1 MIHKTNKIVLLIVIV
16 LTFFSLFQ
24 SPVYADNSIKDNH
37 DVYHQIKEEKEEK
50 EETTWVG
57 DAFAAAKAFLS
68 ESSTEMPE
76 EGELILY
83 NAKVI
88 VRGVNRILWVLLA
101 GISAISLSIVGI
113 RYILGINTPS
123 ERGKAK
129 DALHA
134 TIRGMAIGFSAILI
148 FNIVMI
154 IVRLIIDSMGSV

>member
-1 MIHKTNKIVLLIVIV
+1 MIYKTNKIIVLMVIV

-24 SPVYADNSIKDNH
+24 SPVYADNSRKDNH
-37 DVYHQIKEEKEEK
+37 DVYHQIKEGK

-68 ESSTEMPE
+68 ETSTEIPE

-83 NAKVI
+83 NAKMI
-88 VRGVNRILWVLLA
+88 VRAINRILWVLLA

-113 RYILGINTPS
+113 RYMLGINSPG
-123 ERGKAK
+123 ERKKAQK
-129 DALHA
+129 ALHQ
-134 TIRGMAIGFSAILI
+134 TIIGMAIGFSAILI

-154 IVRLIIDSMGSV
+154 IVRLIIDSMGSA

>member
-24 SPVYADNSIKDNH
+24 SPVYADNSRKDNH
-37 DVYHQIKEEKEEK
+37 DVYHQIKEEK

-68 ESSTEMPE
+68 ETSTEIPE

-83 NAKVI
+83 NAKMI

-113 RYILGINTPS
+113 RYILGINSSS

-129 DALHA
+129 SALHQ
-134 TIRGMAIGFSAILI
+134 TIKGMAIGFSAVLI
-148 FNIVMI
+148 FNIVMVL
-154 IVRLIIDSMGSV
+154 VRLIIENM

>member
-1 MIHKTNKIVLLIVIV
+1 MIYKTNKIIVLIVVV

-24 SPVYADNSIKDNH
+24 SPVYADKSKKDNH
-37 DVYHQIKEEKEEK
+37 DVYHQIKKEK

-68 ESSTEMPE
+68 ESSTEIPE

-83 NAKVI
+83 NAKMI

-134 TIRGMAIGFSAILI
+134 TIKGMAIGFSAVLI
-148 FNIVMI
+148 FNIVMVL
-154 IVRLIIDSMGSV
+154 VRLIIENM

>member
-24 SPVYADNSIKDNH
+24 SPVYADKREVPISADK
-37 DVYHQIKEEKEEK
+37 KKT
-50 EETTWVG
+50 ETTWVG

-68 ESSTEMPE
+68 ETSTEIPE

-83 NAKVI
+83 NAKMI

-134 TIRGMAIGFSAILI
+134 TIRGMAIGFSAVLI
-148 FNIVMI
+148 FNIVMVL
-154 IVRLIIDSMGSV
+154 VRLIIENM